1 MIGSHRDQAHF
12 DRARWRKRIL
22 LPCWIVQVPILLT
35 LVGLFSYR
43 LSNTVREFK
52 NDELKGD
59 VPMVEFVWEC
69 VNIAFSAAS
78 LVINLVQIAKFIAE
92 ALTPFAMVFGN
103 AVSLTLSAAILAL
116 DITVYIQHD
125 DRHYSS
131 AGIGLDCALLFF
143 TIVPIIYGTIVFR
156 RLSKLDEYHL
166 QHNVKAFGFSSE
178 YDTSYNPKRTSLNDA
193 DPEALYDPGSTS
205 SRRQSFSLKNVIPSK
220 STTVEPAK
228 TSPKPAMER
237 RESYNHER
245 DTKFDE
251 YIARRA
257 SISSAQ
263 EGGIDLGL
271 GSEFG
276 GASGTRSRG
285 NSLTRTSWDPN
296 TALSMMDAATQQIPA
311 RGHALNAVPESL
323 EEEDIAG
330 STKSTTTTTTSPP
343 RSRPVSETITGAGT
357 VDRHA
362 SVNSGV
368 SSVTDVTAVTGV
380 SAMSSHH
387 NYVSQARDPR
397 GGQEMEE
404 IELRN

>member
-1 MIGSHRDQAHF
+1 M
-12 DRARWRKRIL
+12 
-22 LPCWIVQVPILLT
+22 PCWIVQVPILLT

-69 VNIAFSAAS
+69 VNIAFSAIS

-103 AVSLTLSAAILAL
+103 AISLTLSAAILAL
-116 DITVYIQHD
+116 DITVYVQHD

-143 TIVPIIYGTIVFR
+143 TIVPIVYGTIVFR

-166 QHNVKAFGFSSE
+166 QHNAKAFGFNSE
-178 YDTSYNPKRTSLNDA
+178 YDTSYDPKRTSLNDA

-205 SRRQSFSLKNVIPSK
+205 SRTSFSLKNVIPSK
-220 STTVEPAK
+220 TATVEPAK
-228 TSPKPAMER
+228 TSPKPALER
-237 RESYNHER
+237 RESYDHKR

-251 YIARRA
+251 YVNARRA
-257 SISSAQ
+257 SISSAKD
-263 EGGIDLGL
+263 GGVDLA
-271 GSEFG
+271 EFG
-276 GASGTRSRG
+276 GAVGTRSRG
-285 NSLTRTSWDPN
+285 NSLTRTSWDPA
-296 TALSMMDAATQQIPA
+296 TAFAMMDASSSSTPPIIP

-330 STKSTTTTTTSPP
+330 SSSRTSSTTPPPPP
-343 RSRPVSETITGAGT
+343 RSRPVSETMTISSNGI

-380 SAMSSHH
+380 SSMSSTTRH
-387 NYVSQARDPR
+387 YVSQARDPR
-397 GGQEMEE
+397 GQDMEE